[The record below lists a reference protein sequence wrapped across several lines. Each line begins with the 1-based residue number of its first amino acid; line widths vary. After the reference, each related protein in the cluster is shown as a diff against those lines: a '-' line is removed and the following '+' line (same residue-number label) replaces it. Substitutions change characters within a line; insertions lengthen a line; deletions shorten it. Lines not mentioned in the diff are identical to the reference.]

1 MPTTPLSRELGA
13 MRPTLVPAILQ
24 TVANNI
30 AHNQHDLHVFELG
43 RAIVHA
49 DGYPEERTQIAIAMT
64 GRRAPERFGA
74 EKDVSIDLFD
84 LKGVL
89 EGWFA
94 CRRLAP
100 GCEPAE
106 HPSMTPGTVGA
117 FSLGSEPVAWFGQA
131 CDELTADMRLKHP
144 LFLAVVELD
153 RVFAQEAA
161 PMVYTALPQFPAVV
175 RDISFVAPKSITNK
189 TVVDT
194 ILSTGIEEIESVEL
208 FDIYEDKDALGE
220 GRASLAYSITY
231 RDPAKTLT
239 DKKVNALHERV
250 RQQLAD
256 ALKVELR

>member
-1 MPTTPLSRELGA
+1 
-13 MRPTLVPAILQ
+13 
-24 TVANNI
+24 
-30 AHNQHDLHVFELG
+30 
-43 RAIVHA
+43 
-49 DGYPEERTQIAIAMT
+49 
-64 GRRAPERFGA
+64 
-74 EKDVSIDLFD
+74 
-84 LKGVL
+84 
-89 EGWFA
+89 
-94 CRRLAP
+94 
-100 GCEPAE
+100 
-106 HPSMTPGTVGA
+106 
-117 FSLGSEPVAWFGQA
+117 
-131 CDELTADMRLKHP
+131 
-144 LFLAVVELD
+144 
-153 RVFAQEAA
+153 
-161 PMVYTALPQFPAVV
+161 V